1 MRVMYHL
8 VAIAAVL
15 LFVVGVK
22 TIAPNDGGKAYAGEG
37 VSLNVLQ
44 IQTDYAKALPELK
57 IHDMTF
63 ALD

>member
-1 MRVMYHL
+1 MRVIHYL

-15 LFVVGVK
+15 LFVLGVK
-22 TIAPNDGGKAYAGEG
+22 AVAPVDGGKAYAGER

>member
-1 MRVMYHL
+1 V
-8 VAIAAVL
+8 I
-15 LFVVGVK
+15 GVK
-22 TIAPNDGGKAYAGEG
+22 VVAPTDGGKAYVGER